1 MATFAVDVDIV
12 VACGGYSIEFAAHI
26 GLPQLPSISAG
37 KTHDSVSFLIPLTL
51 VSLQIDFNV
60 FGNCCEVGPEYG
72 PVL

>member
-12 VACGGYSIEFAAHI
+12 VACGAIEFAAHI